1 MARGKKFNVFM
12 EHVTID
18 YPTLMKYRKILDD
31 YIKKHDLWDV
41 NTRECWLFDLIDF
54 KLQGNAGLCYRSI
67 RMLESHWGFD
77 SDNDDID
84 FYIIR
89 HMRELQKKI
98 IEEEKAQTE
107 INLIS
112 PKSTDVRIEI
122 GAANIYIPANEIGVL
137 TSIIKE
143 LTSNV

>member
-1 MARGKKFNVFM
+1 MTRGKKFNVFM

-31 YIKKHDLWDV
+31 YIKKHDLWDDKYKGMLV
-41 NTRECWLFDLIDF
+41 IWLNSF

-98 IEEEKAQTE
+98 IEEEKEKAQTE
-107 INLIS
+107 A
-112 PKSTDVRIEI
+112 E
-122 GAANIYIPANEIGVL
+122 
-137 TSIIKE
+137 
-143 LTSNV
+143 

>member
-18 YPTLMKYRKILDD
+18 YPTLMKYKKILDD
-31 YIKKHDLWDV
+31 YIKKHDLWEV

-67 RMLESHWGFD
+67 RMLETHWNFD

-89 HMRELQKKI
+89 HMQALQKKI
-98 IEEEKAQTE
+98 LEEEKE
-107 INLIS
+107 ERE
-112 PKSTDVRIEI
+112 KSQ
-122 GAANIYIPANEIGVL
+122 
-137 TSIIKE
+137 K
-143 LTSNV
+143 

>member
-1 MARGKKFNVFM
+1 MVRFDKN
-12 EHVTID
+12 
-18 YPTLMKYRKILDD
+18 KIKVCYNL
-31 YIKKHDLWDV
+31 YGIW
-41 NTRECWLFDLIDF
+41 ECWLFDLIDF

-98 IEEEKAQTE
+98 IEEEKVQTE
-107 INLIS
+107 A
-112 PKSTDVRIEI
+112 E
-122 GAANIYIPANEIGVL
+122 
-137 TSIIKE
+137 
-143 LTSNV
+143 

>member
-18 YPTLMKYRKILDD
+18 YPTLMKYRNILDE

-98 IEEEKAQTE
+98 IEEEKEKAQTE
-107 INLIS
+107 A
-112 PKSTDVRIEI
+112 E
-122 GAANIYIPANEIGVL
+122 
-137 TSIIKE
+137 
-143 LTSNV
+143 

>member
-1 MARGKKFNVFM
+1 MARGKKYHVFM
-12 EHVTID
+12 EHITID
-18 YPTLMKYRKILDD
+18 NMTLMKYRKILDD

-67 RMLESHWGFD
+67 SMLEMHWGFD

-89 HMRELQKKI
+89 HMQALQKKI
-98 IEEEKAQTE
+98 LEEEKAE
-107 INLIS
+107 
-112 PKSTDVRIEI
+112 
-122 GAANIYIPANEIGVL
+122 
-137 TSIIKE
+137 KE
-143 LTSNV
+143 AENK

>member
-1 MARGKKFNVFM
+1 MEYEIYFEGDLDMARGKKFNVFI

-18 YPTLMKYRKILDD
+18 YPTIMKYRNILDE

-54 KLQGNAGLCYRSI
+54 KLQGNSALCYRSI
-67 RMLESHWGFD
+67 RMLETHWGFD

-89 HMRELQKKI
+89 HMQELQKKI
-98 IEEEKAQTE
+98 LEEEK
-107 INLIS
+107 
-112 PKSTDVRIEI
+112 
-122 GAANIYIPANEIGVL
+122 NE
-137 TSIIKE
+137 KKA
-143 LTSNV
+143 

>member
-1 MARGKKFNVFM
+1 MTRGKKFNVFM

-18 YPTLMKYRKILDD
+18 YPTLMKYRKILD
-31 YIKKHDLWDV
+31 
-41 NTRECWLFDLIDF
+41 
-54 KLQGNAGLCYRSI
+54 CYRSI

-98 IEEEKAQTE
+98 IEEEKEKAQTE
-107 INLIS
+107 A
-112 PKSTDVRIEI
+112 E
-122 GAANIYIPANEIGVL
+122 
-137 TSIIKE
+137 
-143 LTSNV
+143 